1 MGGPGNTFTWTRL
14 SDEQE
19 VSDEQRLQIF
29 VMDAFDGSR
38 YECLVENEAGNETTT
53 VVLNGKTVSPCLVV

>member
-1 MGGPGNTFTWTRL
+1 MGGPGNIFTWTRL

-19 VSDEQRLQIF
+19 VSDEQTLQIF
-29 VMDAFDGSR
+29 VIDAFDGSR
-38 YECLVENEAGNETTT
+38 YECLVENEAGNETAT